1 MAFPSPSGPNSY
13 IWNLKQ
19 VYNARLGNN
28 WPTSG
33 LGLFAGGYVAP
44 GAVNVIDFINFVST
58 GNASDFGDLFTSVYV
73 AGNAGV
79 ATRGIVAGGGAPTQ
93 TNVIQYFNL
102 PSKGNS
108 LDFGDLTVARF
119 FVSNGNANNSTRA
132 LFAGGE
138 AGAPANAIYNV
149 IDFITIASLGNA
161 TDFGDESITVR
172 SRAALA
178 SPTRAVFGGG
188 RGPGGNTDV
197 IDYVTIASAG
207 DAADFGDLLNST
219 RYFSGLSSSVRGIFA
234 GGLVGPSGFTGSNVI
249 QFITIASTGNS
260 TDFGDFTTNSSS
272 NASCSD
278 NVKGLTAIS
287 TSSSNVIEFI
297 TIASAGNATDFGDLT
312 VGRTNLA
319 GIGNQHGGTK

>member
-1 MAFPSPSGPNSY
+1 MPFPSPSGPNSY

-44 GAVNVIDFINFVST
+44 GAVNVIDYVNFVST
-58 GNASDFGDLFTSVYV
+58 GNAIDFGDLYTAVYIQS
-73 AGNAGV
+73 AAGV
-79 ATRGIVAGGGAPTQ
+79 PTRGIVAGGSAPTQ

-119 FVSNGNANNSTRA
+119 FVSNGNSNNSTRA

-138 AGAPANAIYNV
+138 AGAPVNLIYNV
-149 IDFITIASLGNA
+149 IDFVTIASLGNA

-188 RGPGGNTDV
+188 RGPGGNTNV
-197 IDYVTIASAG
+197 IDFVTIASAG
-207 DAADFGDLLNST
+207 NAADFGDLLQEN
-219 RYFSGLSSSVRGIFA
+219 RYFSGLSSSTRGIFS
-234 GGLVGPSGFTGSNVI
+234 GGRNPSNVNLNVI
-249 QFITIASTGNS
+249 QYITIASTGDAI
-260 TDFGDFTTNSSS
+260 DFGDLSTVSLS
-272 NASCSD
+272 NASASD
-278 NVKGLTAIS
+278 NIKGLIAIG

-297 TIASAGNATDFGDLT
+297 TIASVGNATDFGDLT
-312 VGRTNLA
+312 VGRTNLT
-319 GIGNQHGGTK
+319 GIGNQNGGTK

>member
-1 MAFPSPSGPNSY
+1 MTFPSPSGPNSY

-19 VYNARLGNN
+19 VYNARQGDN
-28 WPTSG
+28 WPSLG
-33 LGLFAGGYVAP
+33 LGLFAGGTTPTAT
-44 GAVNVIDFINFVST
+44 NVIDFVSFAST
-58 GNASDFGDLFTSVYV
+58 GNASDFGDLYLTTT
-73 AGNAGV
+73 NAGGAGV
-79 ATRGIVAGGGAPTQ
+79 PTRGIVAGGDASGQ
-93 TNVIQYFNL
+93 TNVIQYIDL

-108 LDFGDLTVARF
+108 LDFGDLTVSRF
-119 FVSNGNANNSTRA
+119 TVSNGNANNSTRA

-138 AGAPANAIYNV
+138 AGAPVSLIYNV
-149 IDFITIASLGNA
+149 IDFITIATTGNA

-272 NASCSD
+272 NDSCSD

-287 TSSSNVIEFI
+287 TSNSNVIEFI

-312 VGRTNLA
+312 VGRANLA